1 MDSDPRPTLDAHL
14 QLGDQAIR
22 MLEISRELFM
32 KQRREL
38 IAEVLALG
46 QKVHKVEKQLT
57 GRLAGDHP
65 DADRIF
71 VAMHFERIGDCLEA
85 FARAVG
91 QLMDDGIVMTDRA
104 NREIDTLLMKNI
116 ELLQAARDV
125 LMSGSA
131 LLVRYVLTEGPAF
144 EALAN
149 EFSAFHEQR
158 LIQGLCQPK
167 ASSVYLAIVDYLRG
181 VEQHTRAIVSKLAA
195 SPELAKAISRVVS
208 QLTFSA

>member
-57 GRLAGDHP
+57 GQLAGDHP

-71 VAMHFERIGDCLEA
+71 VAMHFERIGDCLES
-85 FARAVG
+85 FAKAVG
-91 QLMDDGIVMTDRA
+91 RLMDDGIVMTDRA
-104 NREIDTLLMKNI
+104 NREIDTLLAKNI
-116 ELLQAARDV
+116 ELLEAARDIIR
-125 LMSGSA
+125 SGSA
-131 LLVRYVLTEGPAF
+131 LLIRFVLTEGPAF

-149 EFSAFHEQR
+149 EYSAFHEQR

-181 VEQHTRAIVSKLAA
+181 VEQHTRAIVSKLAS
-195 SPELAKAISRVVS
+195 SPELAAAVSKALSHFTPV
-208 QLTFSA
+208 